1 MDDHERAMLTFA
13 KLAGL
18 SQSRQQLGPRDKFL
32 VLAAVAA
39 CRGLHPQFAIHC
51 RELVLA
57 HNPAHLL
64 KRFETLE
71 SALAE
76 DEFQPF
82 LKQLA
87 RFCSYEKAEH
97 LLSQLGLSVEL
108 PPTSTAADL
117 EAYVLKLLDYGTQ
130 LPS

>member
-39 CRGLHPQFAIHC
+39 CHGLHPQVATHC

-64 KRFETLE
+64 KRFETIE
-71 SALAE
+71 RALAE
-76 DEFQPF
+76 NEFQPF

-108 PPTSTAADL
+108 PPTSTPADL
-117 EAYVLKLLDYGTQ
+117 EAYALKLLNCEATP
-130 LPS
+130 PS

>member
-18 SQSRQQLGPRDKFL
+18 SQTRQQLGPRDKFL

-39 CRGLHPQFAIHC
+39 CHGRHPQIATHC

-64 KRFETLE
+64 KRFESID

-76 DEFQPF
+76 DEFQAF

-87 RFCSYEKAEH
+87 RFCSFEKAEH
-97 LLSQLGLSVEL
+97 LLSQLGQSVDL
-108 PPTSTAADL
+108 PPKSKPADL
-117 EAYVLKLLDYGTQ
+117 EAYVLKLLDTAATPR
-130 LPS
+130 L